1 MTAAIPDWENPRITG
16 INKEPAHAT
25 LIPYADA
32 ESAAR
37 CDRSASPFRRSL
49 NGTWRFHVDPNPA
62 SAVQGFEMPGFDD
75 SGWDDI
81 PVPANWQLQG
91 DIARGE
97 HRYDKPMYTNVQY
110 PFPIDRLPGV
120 PLDHNPTGH
129 YRRTFRVPEEWVGRR
144 LFLTFDGVESAFYV
158 WLNGRMLG
166 FSKDSRLPAEFDIT
180 DFVQPGENLLAL
192 RVFRWSDGSY
202 VEDQDFWRLSGIFR
216 DVTLWSAPTLHIRD
230 FAVVTELDSDYTDAI
245 LRLRGHIRNYR
256 AGEQSCHLEAQ
267 LLSPTGEPLFAQPL
281 AAVVSVEAGGETVA
295 HLAAPVENPA
305 KWSAEHPTLYTLL
318 LSLRDA
324 DGALLEVESCR
335 VGFRSVEIRDG
346 LLLINGERVLI
357 KGVNRHEHDP
367 ETGHA
372 ISEASMIEDIRLM
385 KQHNI
390 NAVRTAHYPNHPRW
404 YELCDEYGLYVMDEA
419 NIESHGV
426 WDRLTKDPLWR
437 DAFLDRVSR
446 MVERDKNHPCVFS
459 WSLGN
464 ESGYGPNHAAC
475 SDWVRANDP
484 TRPVHDH
491 PAEDAPTID
500 ILGPM
505 YPSVQKII
513 DMAQVPGETR
523 PVIMCEYAHAMGNS
537 NGNLVEYWQAVDD
550 YPRIQGGF
558 IWDWVDQGIRR
569 ISEEGIEWWAYGGD
583 FGDTPNDNN
592 FCCNGLVQADRSP
605 HPGLIEYKKVL
616 EPVRVTPID
625 LAAGRFAVENRYHF
639 SDLSH
644 LAVSWDVEVE
654 GGQVASGAGTIVN
667 GELRTV
673 NGKWQ
678 GSGEAFLNL
687 HFVLKEDTAWADA
700 GHEVAWAQ
708 FALPVATAD
717 GGPRTADGASSPRS
731 PLVLTTDDRRQ
742 VNADG
747 TSFVRRRSSVVGDG
761 FRLAFDH
768 DSGRIDEWK
777 VAGRDLLVAGPR
789 LNFWRAP
796 TDNDANTWGDQRAA
810 MRWREV
816 GLDQLEEHID
826 GAETVEVS
834 AEAVQFRVRS
844 HSTAHID
851 PNAAAAGRWQESL
864 TQLGQFLKYLLDAEQ
879 MQALSHSLGYNYV
892 DLAGQDQHAKAEA
905 LIETLEADWRIPS
918 LMQKLYDLSTGP
930 FSGKVPPE
938 AVEALRR
945 GKDKSQ
951 ADLKAS
957 SGPTGAARF
966 DAEYLYT
973 VHASGELT
981 VDVHILPGGDQP
993 PFLPRVGLTLE
1004 IPEGYE
1010 TLEWFG
1016 RGPHESYADRKA
1028 SAAVGRYR
1036 QSVDEQIYPYVK
1048 PQESGNHTD
1057 VRWAALTDG
1066 DGNGLRVS
1074 GDDLLQISASHYTAA
1089 DLTAAE
1095 HIHELARMRRPQVVL
1110 NVDHRQGGLGNG
1122 SCGPGVLPQY
1132 QLPPE
1137 EFRFQVRF
1145 APVSGEE

>member
-1 MTAAIPDWENPRITG
+1 MTASIPDWENPQVTG

-32 ESAAR
+32 ASAAT
-37 CDRSASPFRRSL
+37 CDPTTSPFRRSL
-49 NGTWRFHVDPNPA
+49 NGTWRFHLDPNPA
-62 SAVQGFEMPGFDD
+62 SAVQGFEQPGFDD
-75 SGWDDI
+75 SAWDDI

-91 DIARGE
+91 DIARGNY
-97 HRYDKPMYTNVQY
+97 RYDKPMYTNVQY

-120 PLDHNPTGH
+120 PLDDNPTGH
-129 YRRTFRVPEEWVGRR
+129 YRRTFTVPEEWKGRRPSTGSGHR
-144 LFLTFDGVESAFYV
+144 LFLTFDGVDSAFYV
-158 WLNGRMLG
+158 WLNGQMLG

-180 DFVQPGENLLAL
+180 DFVQAGENLLAL

-216 DVTLWSAPTLHIRD
+216 DVTIWSTPTLHIRD
-230 FAVVTELDSDYTDAI
+230 FAVVTELDSDYRDAT
-245 LRLRGHIRNYR
+245 LRVRADVRNYTSGSQ
-256 AGEQSCHLEAQ
+256 AGQVQAQ
-267 LLSPTGEPLFAQPL
+267 LLDPSGQPLFADPL
-281 AAVVSVEAGGETVA
+281 TAAASVGAEGTTTVS
-295 HLAAPVENPA
+295 LAAPISNPA
-305 KWSAEHPTLYTLL
+305 KWSAEQPTLYTLL
-318 LSLRDA
+318 LSLYDA
-324 DGALLEVESCR
+324 DGGLLEVESCR
-335 VGFRSVEIRDG
+335 VGFRAVEIRGG
-346 LLLINGERVLI
+346 LLLINGVRVLI

-367 ETGHA
+367 ETGHTV
-372 ISEASMIEDIRLM
+372 SEASMIEDIRLM

-404 YELCDEYGLYVMDEA
+404 YELCDEYGLYLMDEA

-426 WDRLTKDPLWR
+426 WDRLTKDPAWA

-446 MVERDKNHPCVFS
+446 MVERDKNHPS
-459 WSLGN
+459 IIAWSLGN

-484 TRPVHDH
+484 TRPVHYH

-550 YPRIQGGF
+550 YPRLQGGF

-569 ISEEGIEWWAYGGD
+569 ITEEGTEWWAYGGD

-592 FCCNGLVQADRSP
+592 FCCNGLIQADRTL

-625 LAAGRFAVENRYHF
+625 PAAGRFAVENRYFF

-644 LAVSWDVEVE
+644 LAVKWDVEVE
-654 GGQVASGAGTIVN
+654 GLRIASGEGRIAGD
-667 GELRTV
+667 ELRIARSELRV
-673 NGKWQ
+673 A
-678 GSGEAFLNL
+678 GEAFLNL
-687 HFVLKEDTAWADA
+687 HFVLKEDTTWAAA

-708 FALPVATAD
+708 FALPVSGEKAVTPVA
-717 GGPRTADGASSPRS
+717 PRGALS
-731 PLVLTTDDRRQ
+731 LLTS
-742 VNADG
+742 NA
-747 TSFVRRRSSVVGDG
+747 RSVVEGEG
-761 FRLAFDH
+761 FVLGFDH
-768 DSGRIDEWK
+768 NSGRVDEWK
-777 VAGRDLLVAGPR
+777 VAGRNLLAAGPR
-789 LNFWRAP
+789 LNLWRAP

-826 GAETVEVS
+826 GAETVHS
-834 AEAVQFRVRS
+834 NAESVQFRVRS
-844 HSTAHID
+844 HSTATID
-851 PNAAAAGRWQESL
+851 PNAAAAGRWQETL

-879 MQALSHSLGYNYV
+879 MQNLSHSLGYNYT
-892 DLAGQDQHAKAEA
+892 DLAGADQHAKAEA

-918 LMQKLYDLSTGP
+918 LMQKLFDLSTGP
-930 FSGKVPPE
+930 LVGKVPPE
-938 AVEALRR
+938 AVDALRR
-945 GKDKSQ
+945 SKDKSQ
-951 ADLKAS
+951 ADLKAA

-966 DAEYLYT
+966 DTEYLYT
-973 VHASGELT
+973 IHASGELT
-981 VDVHILPGGDQP
+981 VDVHLLPGGDQP
-993 PFLPRVGLTLE
+993 PFLPRVGLTLGL
-1004 IPEGYE
+1004 PAGYE

-1016 RGPHESYADRKA
+1016 RGPHENYADRKA
-1028 SAAVGRYR
+1028 GAAVGRYR

-1057 VRWAALTDG
+1057 VRWATLTDA

-1074 GDDLLQISASHYTAA
+1074 GGSDLLQLSAAHYTAA

-1095 HIHELARMRRPQVVL
+1095 HIHELARMRRPEVVL

-1132 QLPPE
+1132 QLAPD

-1145 APVSGEE
+1145 APVVK

>member
-1 MTAAIPDWENPRITG
+1 MTASIPDWENPQVTG
-16 INKEPAHAT
+16 INKEAAHAT
-25 LIPYADA
+25 LIPYADV

-49 NGTWRFHVDPNPA
+49 NGTWRFHLDPNPA
-62 SAVQGFEMPGFDD
+62 SAVQGFEKPSFDD
-75 SGWDDI
+75 SAWDDI

-91 DIARGE
+91 DIASGNY
-97 HRYDKPMYTNVQY
+97 RYDKPMYTNVQY

-120 PLDHNPTGH
+120 PLDDNPTGH
-129 YRRTFRVPEEWVGRR
+129 YRRTFTVPAEWAGRRPSTGSGHR
-144 LFLTFDGVESAFYV
+144 LFLTFDGVDSAFYV
-158 WLNGRMLG
+158 WLNGQMLG

-180 DFVQPGENLLAL
+180 EFVQPGENLLAL

-216 DVTLWSAPTLHIRD
+216 DVTIWSTPTLHIRD
-230 FAVVTELDSDYTDAI
+230 FAVVTELDSDYRDAT

-256 AGEQSCHLEAQ
+256 ADAAACRLEVQ
-267 LLSPTGEPLFAQPL
+267 LLSPTGEALFAQPL
-281 AAVVSVEAGGETVA
+281 TVEVSVDANRESVA
-295 HLAAPVENPA
+295 RLSAPVKNPA

-318 LSLRDA
+318 LSLHDA

-335 VGFRSVEIRDG
+335 VGFRAVEIRDG
-346 LLLINGERVLI
+346 LLLINGKRVLI

-367 ETGHA
+367 ETGHTV
-372 ISEASMIEDIRLM
+372 SEASMIEDIRLM

-404 YELCDEYGLYVMDEA
+404 YELCDEYGLYLMDEA

-426 WDRLTKDPLWR
+426 WDRLTKDSTWA

-446 MVERDKNHPCVFS
+446 MVERDKNHPSVIA

-484 TRPVHDH
+484 TRPVHYH

-550 YPRIQGGF
+550 YPRLQGGF

-592 FCCNGLVQADRSP
+592 FCCNGLIQADRTP

-625 LAAGRFAVENRYHF
+625 LAAGRFAVENRYYF

-644 LAVSWDVEVE
+644 LAVGWEVEVE
-654 GGQVASGAGTIVN
+654 GVRMASGVAEIVN
-667 GELRTV
+667 GELRIV
-673 NGKWQ
+673 NGKWS
-678 GSGEAFLNL
+678 GSDEAFLNL
-687 HFVLKEDTAWADA
+687 HFVLKEETPWAAA

-708 FALPVATAD
+708 FALPVSGEKAVTPVTPRGALSLAT
-717 GGPRTADGASSPRS
+717 S
-731 PLVLTTDDRRQ
+731 
-742 VNADG
+742 NA
-747 TSFVRRRSSVVGDG
+747 RSVVEGEG
-761 FRLAFDH
+761 FVLGFDH
-768 DSGRIDEWK
+768 NSGRVDEWK
-777 VAGRDLLVAGPR
+777 VGGRNLLSAGPR

-826 GAETVEVS
+826 GAETVHSS
-834 AEAVQFRVRS
+834 AESVQFRVRS
-844 HSTAHID
+844 HSTATID
-851 PNAAAAGRWQESL
+851 PNAAAAGRWQETL

-879 MQALSHSLGYNYV
+879 MQNLSHSLGYNYV
-892 DLAGQDQHAKAEA
+892 DLAGADQHAKADA

-918 LMQKLYDLSTGP
+918 LMQKLFDLSTGP
-930 FSGKVPPE
+930 LVGKVPPE
-938 AVEALRR
+938 AVDALRR
-945 GKDKSQ
+945 SKDKSQ
-951 ADLKAS
+951 ADLKAA

-966 DAEYLYT
+966 DTEYLYT

-981 VDVHILPGGDQP
+981 VDVHLLPGGDQP

-1004 IPEGYE
+1004 LPAGYE
-1010 TLEWFG
+1010 TVEWYG
-1016 RGPHESYADRKA
+1016 RGPQESYADRKA

-1036 QSVDEQIYPYVK
+1036 QSVDEQIFPYVK

-1057 VRWAALTDG
+1057 VRWATLTDA

-1074 GDDLLQISASHYTAA
+1074 GGLDLLQLSAAHYTAA

-1095 HIHELARMRRPQVVL
+1095 HIHELRRMRRPEVVL
-1110 NVDHRQGGLGNG
+1110 NVDYRQGGLGNG

-1145 APVSGEE
+1145 APVMGEE

>member
-1 MTAAIPDWENPRITG
+1 MSANNTSVPDWENPQITG
-16 INKEPAHAT
+16 INKEAAHAT

-32 ESAAR
+32 EAAAR

-62 SAVQGFEMPGFDD
+62 SAVQDFEQPDFDD
-75 SGWDDI
+75 SAWDDI
-81 PVPANWQLQG
+81 PVPSNWQLQG
-91 DIARGE
+91 DIARGNY
-97 HRYDKPMYTNVQY
+97 RYDKPMYTNVQY

-120 PLDHNPTGH
+120 PLDDNPTGH
-129 YRRTFRVPEEWVGRR
+129 YRRTFTVPDEWAGRR
-144 LFLTFDGVESAFYV
+144 LFLTFDGVDSAFYV

-216 DVTLWSAPTLHIRD
+216 DVTIWSAPTLHIRD
-230 FAVVTELDSDYTDAI
+230 FAVVTELDPAYRDAT
-245 LRLRGHIRNYR
+245 LRVRAELRNYTGASQVGR
-256 AGEQSCHLEAQ
+256 VEAQ
-267 LLSPTGEPLFAQPL
+267 LLDPSGQPLFAQPL
-281 AAVVSVEAGGETVA
+281 IAAASVDADGTTTVS
-295 HLAAPVENPA
+295 LAAPVRNPA

-318 LSLRDA
+318 LSLYDA

-346 LLLINGERVLI
+346 LLLINGVRVLI

-367 ETGHA
+367 ETGHTV
-372 ISEASMIEDIRLM
+372 SEASMIEDIRLM
-385 KQHNI
+385 KQHNL

-426 WDRLTKDPLWR
+426 WDRLTKDPLWA

-446 MVERDKNHPCVFS
+446 MVERDKNHPCVFA

-484 TRPVHDH
+484 TRPVHYH

-550 YPRIQGGF
+550 YPRLQGGF
-558 IWDWVDQGIRR
+558 VWDWVDQGIRR
-569 ISEEGIEWWAYGGD
+569 VSEEGIEWWAYGGD

-592 FCCNGLVQADRSP
+592 FCCNGLIQADRTP

-625 LAAGRFAVENRYHF
+625 LTAGRFAVENRYHF

-644 LAVSWDVEVE
+644 LAVTWDVEAE
-654 GGQVASGAGTIVN
+654 GLQVASGRLQVVSDEIQLMTDDWS
-667 GELRTV
+667 LLT
-673 NGKWQ
+673 
-678 GSGEAFLNL
+678 GEAFLNL
-687 HFVLKEDTAWADA
+687 HFVLNQYTSWAEA
-700 GHEVAWAQ
+700 GHEIAWAQ
-708 FALPVATAD
+708 FALPVSGKKAVDAPAPQGALSLLTA
-717 GGPRTADGASSPRS
+717 GPR
-731 PLVLTTDDRRQ
+731 
-742 VNADG
+742 
-747 TSFVRRRSSVVGDG
+747 SVVEGAG
-761 FRLAFDH
+761 FVIGFDH
-768 DSGRIDEWK
+768 DTGRIDEWK
-777 VAGRDLLVAGPR
+777 AGGRDLLAAGPR
-789 LNFWRAP
+789 LNLWRAP

-834 AEAVQFRVRS
+834 EDTVQFRVRS

-851 PNAAAAGRWQESL
+851 PNAAAAGRWQETL

-879 MQALSHSLGYNYV
+879 MQNLSHSLGYNYV
-892 DLAGQDQHAKAEA
+892 DLAGADQHAKADA

-918 LMQKLYDLSTGP
+918 LMQKLHDLSTGP

-938 AVEALRR
+938 AVDALRR
-945 GKDKSQ
+945 SKDKSQ
-951 ADLKAS
+951 ADLKAA

-966 DAEYLYT
+966 DTEYLYT

-981 VDVHILPGGDQP
+981 VDVHVLPGGDQP

-1004 IPEGYE
+1004 LPGGYE
-1010 TLEWFG
+1010 TLEWYG
-1016 RGPHESYADRKA
+1016 RGPQESYADRKA
-1028 SAAVGRYR
+1028 SAPVGRYR
-1036 QSVDEQIYPYVK
+1036 QSVDDQIYPYVK

-1057 VRWAALTDG
+1057 VRWATLTDA

-1074 GDDLLQISASHYTAA
+1074 GDGLFQLSAAHYNAA

-1095 HIHELARMRRPQVVL
+1095 HIHELRRMRREEVVL

>member
-1 MTAAIPDWENPRITG
+1 MTTPIPDWENPQITG

-32 ESAAR
+32 ESAATG
-37 CDRSASPFRRSL
+37 DRAASPFRRSL
-49 NGTWRFHVDPNPA
+49 NGSWRFHVDPNPA
-62 SAVQGFEMPGFDD
+62 SAVQGFEQPSFDD

-91 DIARGE
+91 DIARGNY
-97 HRYDKPMYTNVQY
+97 RYDKPMYTNVQY

-120 PLDHNPTGH
+120 PLDDNPTGH
-129 YRRTFRVPEEWVGRR
+129 YRRTFIVPAEWAGRR
-144 LFLTFDGVESAFYV
+144 LFLTFDGVDSAFYV
-158 WLNGRMLG
+158 WLNGQMLG

-216 DVTLWSAPTLHIRD
+216 DVTIWSAPTLHIRD
-230 FAVVTELDSDYTDAI
+230 FAVVTELESDYRDAT
-245 LRLRGHIRNYR
+245 LRLRGEIRNYSGASQ
-256 AGEQSCHLEAQ
+256 AGQVLAQ
-267 LLSPTGEPLFAQPL
+267 LLDPSGQPLFAQPL
-281 AAVVSVEAGGETVA
+281 TAAATVDPDGATTVS
-295 HLAAPVENPA
+295 LAAPVSNPA

-318 LSLRDA
+318 LSLHDENG
-324 DGALLEVESCR
+324 DLLEVESCR

-346 LLLINGERVLI
+346 LLLINGKRVLI

-367 ETGHA
+367 ETGHTV
-372 ISEASMIEDIRLM
+372 SEASMIEDIRLM

-404 YELCDEYGLYVMDEA
+404 YELCDEYGLYLMDEA

-426 WDRLTKDPLWR
+426 WDRLTKDPTWA

-446 MVERDKNHPCVFS
+446 MVERDKNHPS
-459 WSLGN
+459 IIAWSLGN

-484 TRPVHDH
+484 TRPVHYH

-550 YPRIQGGF
+550 YPRLQGGF
-558 IWDWVDQGIRR
+558 IWDWVDQGLRR
-569 ISEEGIEWWAYGGD
+569 VSDGDIGEEGTEWWAYGGD

-592 FCCNGLVQADRSP
+592 FCCNGLIQADRTP

-625 LAAGRFAVENRYHF
+625 LAAGRFAVQNRYHF

-644 LAVSWDVEVE
+644 LSLAWDVEAE
-654 GGQVASGAGTIVN
+654 GLQVASGKLQVVSDDLQLATDN
-667 GELRTV
+667 WSLLT
-673 NGKWQ
+673 
-678 GSGEAFLNL
+678 GEAFLNL
-687 HFVLKEDTAWADA
+687 HFVLNQNTSWADA

-708 FALPVATAD
+708 FALPVSGEKAVTPVASR
-717 GGPRTADGASSPRS
+717 GALSLLTSGPR
-731 PLVLTTDDRRQ
+731 
-742 VNADG
+742 
-747 TSFVRRRSSVVGDG
+747 SVVEGKG
-761 FRLAFDH
+761 FVVAFDH
-768 DSGRIDEWK
+768 NSGRIDEWK
-777 VAGRDLLVAGPR
+777 VGGRDLLSAGPR
-789 LNFWRAP
+789 LNLWRAP

-826 GAETVEVS
+826 GAETVHSS
-834 AEAVQFRVRS
+834 AESVQFRVRS
-844 HSTAHID
+844 HSTATID
-851 PNAAAAGRWQESL
+851 PNAAAAGRWQETL
-864 TQLGQFLKYLLDAEQ
+864 TQLGQFLKYLLDPQQ
-879 MQALSHSLGYNYV
+879 MQNLSHSLGYNYV
-892 DLAGQDQHAKAEA
+892 DLAGADQHAKADA

-918 LMQKLYDLSTGP
+918 LMQKLFDLSTGP
-930 FSGKVPPE
+930 LAGKVPPE
-938 AVEALRR
+938 AVDALRR
-945 GKDKSQ
+945 SKDSSQ
-951 ADLKAS
+951 ADLKAA

-966 DAEYLYT
+966 DTEYLYT

-981 VDVHILPGGDQP
+981 VDVHVLPGGDQP

-1004 IPEGYE
+1004 LPTGYE
-1010 TLEWFG
+1010 SLDWFG
-1016 RGPHESYADRKA
+1016 RGPQESYADRKA

-1057 VRWAALTDG
+1057 VRWATLTDA

-1074 GDDLLQISASHYTAA
+1074 GDGLLQLSAAHYNAA

-1095 HIHELARMRRPQVVL
+1095 HIHELRRMRREEVVL

-1137 EFRFQVRF
+1137 EFRFQVKF
-1145 APVSGEE
+1145 APVTREE

>member
-1 MTAAIPDWENPRITG
+1 MTASIPDWENPQVTG

-32 ESAAR
+32 ASAAT
-37 CDRSASPFRRSL
+37 CDPTTSPFRRSL
-49 NGTWRFHVDPNPA
+49 NGTWRFHLDPNPA
-62 SAVQGFEMPGFDD
+62 SAVQGFEQPGFDD
-75 SGWDDI
+75 SAWDDI

-91 DIARGE
+91 DIARGNY
-97 HRYDKPMYTNVQY
+97 RYDKPMYTNVQY

-120 PLDHNPTGH
+120 PLDDNPTGH
-129 YRRTFRVPEEWVGRR
+129 YRRTFTVPAEWAGRRPSTGSGHR
-144 LFLTFDGVESAFYV
+144 LFLTFDGVDSAFYV
-158 WLNGRMLG
+158 WLNGQMLG

-180 DFVQPGENLLAL
+180 DFVQAGENLLAL

-216 DVTLWSAPTLHIRD
+216 DVTIWSTPTLHIRD
-230 FAVVTELDSDYTDAI
+230 FAVVTELDSDYRDAT
-245 LRLRGHIRNYR
+245 LRVRADVRNYTSGSQ
-256 AGEQSCHLEAQ
+256 AGQVQAQ
-267 LLSPTGEPLFAQPL
+267 LLDPSGQPLFADPL
-281 AAVVSVEAGGETVA
+281 TAAASVGAEGTTTVS
-295 HLAAPVENPA
+295 LAAPISNPA
-305 KWSAEHPTLYTLL
+305 KWSAEQPTLYTLL
-318 LSLRDA
+318 LSLYDA
-324 DGALLEVESCR
+324 DGGLLEVESCR
-335 VGFRSVEIRDG
+335 VGFRAVEIRGG
-346 LLLINGERVLI
+346 LLLINGVRVLI

-367 ETGHA
+367 ETGHTV
-372 ISEASMIEDIRLM
+372 SEASMIEDIRLM

-404 YELCDEYGLYVMDEA
+404 YELCDEYGLYLMDEA

-426 WDRLTKDPLWR
+426 WDRLTKDPAWA

-446 MVERDKNHPCVFS
+446 MVERDKNHPS
-459 WSLGN
+459 IIAWSLGN

-484 TRPVHDH
+484 TRPVHYH

-550 YPRIQGGF
+550 YPRLQGGF

-569 ISEEGIEWWAYGGD
+569 ITEEGTEWWAYGGD

-592 FCCNGLVQADRSP
+592 FCCNGLIQADRTL

-625 LAAGRFAVENRYHF
+625 PAAGRFAVENRYFF

-644 LAVSWDVEVE
+644 LAVKWDVEVE
-654 GGQVASGAGTIVN
+654 GLRIASGEGRIAGD
-667 GELRTV
+667 ELRIARSELRV
-673 NGKWQ
+673 A
-678 GSGEAFLNL
+678 GEAFLNL
-687 HFVLKEDTAWADA
+687 HFVLKEDTTWAAA

-708 FALPVATAD
+708 FALPVSGEKAVTPVA
-717 GGPRTADGASSPRS
+717 PRGALS
-731 PLVLTTDDRRQ
+731 LLTS
-742 VNADG
+742 NA
-747 TSFVRRRSSVVGDG
+747 RSVVEGEG
-761 FRLAFDH
+761 FVLGFDH
-768 DSGRIDEWK
+768 NSGRVDEWK
-777 VAGRDLLVAGPR
+777 VAGRNLLAAGPR
-789 LNFWRAP
+789 LNLWRAP

-826 GAETVEVS
+826 GAETVHS
-834 AEAVQFRVRS
+834 NAESVQFRVRS
-844 HSTAHID
+844 HSTATID
-851 PNAAAAGRWQESL
+851 PNAAAAGRWQETL

-879 MQALSHSLGYNYV
+879 MQNLSHSLGYNYT
-892 DLAGQDQHAKAEA
+892 DLAGADQHAKAEA

-918 LMQKLYDLSTGP
+918 LMQKLFDLSTGP
-930 FSGKVPPE
+930 LVGKVPPE
-938 AVEALRR
+938 AVDALRR
-945 GKDKSQ
+945 SKDKSQ
-951 ADLKAS
+951 ADLKAA

-966 DAEYLYT
+966 DTEYLYT
-973 VHASGELT
+973 IHASGELT
-981 VDVHILPGGDQP
+981 VDVHLLPGGDQP
-993 PFLPRVGLTLE
+993 PFLPRVGLTLGL
-1004 IPEGYE
+1004 PAGYE

-1016 RGPHESYADRKA
+1016 RGPHENYADRKA
-1028 SAAVGRYR
+1028 GAAVGRYR

-1057 VRWAALTDG
+1057 VRWATLTDA

-1074 GDDLLQISASHYTAA
+1074 GGSDLLQLSAAHYTAA

-1095 HIHELARMRRPQVVL
+1095 HIHELARMRRPEVVL

-1132 QLPPE
+1132 QLAPD

-1145 APVSGEE
+1145 APVVK